1 MSRCP
6 EESFEENFFLQKIK
20 NFDHFRSLTGKYF
33 GFLAKTLHHGCQKGI
48 LGVLGNVLS
57 NFLGKKNMYLITI
70 LKILSKK
77 NVGILA
83 KNPTGLSKLS
93 LTVPEE
99 FFEVL
104 LRKKAFTS
112 SVSHFEH
119 KTDRVVKNAI
129 WMSRRTF
136 WGQTL
141 FGKNICSF
149 WSFLDFESLF
159 YRNFDEN
166 TSVRLSSLHST
177 CPGEES
183 EWKQFSRENF
193 FFFIILFLVKILLF
207 LAKKSQQGRHL
218 HCWYPQRSTAEKK
231 DFFSRLKFQILFV
244 LWLKRILT
252 SWRKKYRQGCQN
264 CILCVQGNV
273 LRNFTVEKEIFEKI
287 VFFSF
292 SYFDLTN
299 FLPFG
304 KERSAGLQKVKFWW

>member
-1 MSRCP
+1 M
-6 EESFEENFFLQKIK
+6 
-20 NFDHFRSLTGKYF
+20 
-33 GFLAKTLHHGCQKGI
+33 
-48 LGVLGNVLS
+48 
-57 NFLGKKNMYLITI
+57 
-70 LKILSKK
+70 
-77 NVGILA
+77 A

-99 FFEVL
+99 FFEVF

-183 EWKQFSRENF
+183 EWKQFSMENF
-193 FFFIILFLVKILLF
+193 FFFIIFFLVKILLF

-231 DFFSRLKFQILFV
+231 RLFFKIKFLNLFRTLTEKNFGFVAKKNVKIAFYVSRGTFWGILLWKKKFS
-244 LWLKRILT
+244 KRLYFFPFRTLT
-252 SWRKKYRQGCQN
+252 
-264 CILCVQGNV
+264 
-273 LRNFTVEKEIFEKI
+273 
-287 VFFSF
+287 
-292 SYFDLTN
+292 
-299 FLPFG
+299 
-304 KERSAGLQKVKFWW
+304 